1 MKKGNQILEKNEIIN
16 SGYEV
21 KFFIGGD
28 TFYEKYRVKGK
39 DGKTYLLKLYN
50 SSKLSGNSFSNDR
63 LLEVEIL
70 ALLNS
75 ENIIKLV
82 NNGEIVKNNHKYH
95 FIIFDFISGETLQD
109 KLKREG
115 VFSQYTAVQ
124 IIISLL
130 ETLDKIHYHPKT
142 IVHNNINPNSI
153 SLDYSENM
161 EKPILHDFGSARYL
175 TNKSG
180 SVDINQLSPFFIAP
194 ELYKVFYTPRSDI
207 FSAGALLFYLL
218 TGKPP
223 WYVKIPKLQ
232 HTDEKFIN
240 VINEKRTD
248 QLNFIIKGTFDL
260 FEDEHL
266 KGVIKKSLSL
276 NIEDRYKNAEDFIK
290 ALKREVVF
298 DGGRDKKTTPI
309 KITRKKGKGFSAI
322 AGMDEIKE
330 ILNND
335 IIRALNEKKRFEKYE
350 IPLPNGMLLYGP
362 PGCGKTFISERFA
375 EEVGFNFI
383 KIITSDIASTYIHG
397 TQEKIGKLFKEA
409 EQNAPTVIFIDE
421 IDAMVPKRGGDLQH
435 SHASEV
441 NEFLA
446 QFNNCGERGI
456 FVIAATNRPEIID
469 PAMLRAGRI
478 DYKIYLPPPDF
489 KARKGLFKIYLK
501 NKPADIDVDYNHLA
515 EITNNYVSVDIK
527 IIIDFASRKAEKKD
541 VRISQDILL
550 ETITE
555 RQPSVSC
562 KDLIDYELI
571 RDQFENITHKDITRK
586 SLGFKRSNED

>member
-1 MKKGNQILEKNEIIN
+1 MKNILDKKQMVN
-16 SGYEV
+16 SFYEV
-21 KFFIGGD
+21 QFFVGGD

-39 DGKTYLLKLYN
+39 DDKTYLLKLYN
-50 SSKLSGNSFSNDR
+50 SSKLSKNDFSNDN

-82 NNGEIVKNNHKYH
+82 NNGEIVKDNQKYH
-95 FIIFDFISGETLQD
+95 FLIFDFISGETLQD

-115 VFSQYTAVQ
+115 AFSQYTAVP

-142 IVHNNINPNSI
+142 IVHNNINTNSI

-161 EKPILHDFGSARYL
+161 EKPILQDFGFARYL
-175 TNKSG
+175 TNKNS
-180 SVDINQLSPFFIAP
+180 SIDINQLSPFFIAP
-194 ELYKVFYTPRSDI
+194 ELYKGFYTPRSDI
-207 FSAGALLFYLL
+207 FSTGALLFYLL

-223 WYVKIPKLQ
+223 WYVELPKLQ

-240 VINEKRTD
+240 IINEKRNE

-276 NIEDRYKNAEDFIK
+276 NIEDRYKNAEEFIK
-290 ALKREVVF
+290 ALKREVVL
-298 DGGRDKKTTPI
+298 DGGGDENTTPKKVI
-309 KITRKKGKGFSAI
+309 KKKGKGFSAI

-330 ILNND
+330 ILYND
-335 IIRALNEKKRFEKYE
+335 IIRALKEKERFEKWE

-362 PGCGKTFISERFA
+362 PGCGKTFISEKFA

-397 TQEKIGKLFKEA
+397 TQEKIGKLFNEA
-409 EQNAPTVIFIDE
+409 EKNAPTVIFIDE

-435 SHASEV
+435 GHASEV

-446 QFNNCGERGI
+446 QINNCGERGI

-489 KARKGLFKIYLK
+489 EARKGLFKIYLK
-501 NKPADIDVDYNHLA
+501 NKPTDLDVDYDQLA
-515 EITNNYVSVDIK
+515 EVTKNYVSVDIK
-527 IIIDFASRKAEKKD
+527 TIIDFSARKAEKKD
-541 VRISQDILL
+541 IRITHNILS
-550 ETITE
+550 ETIAE

-562 KDLIDYELI
+562 DDLKEYELV
-571 RDQFENITHKDITRK
+571 RNKLENIIPKKSTRRP
-586 SLGFKRSNED
+586 LGFRRNNED